1 MLSLLWQSKHRSG
14 VAANLTMDEWEAR
27 LTEGNATVVTVS
39 KHKTRDKQPVS
50 IVMVEEMANHMH
62 R

>member
-1 MLSLLWQSKHRSG
+1 M
-14 VAANLTMDEWEAR
+14 NEWEAQ

-39 KHKTRDKQPVS
+39 KHKTGDKQPAS
-50 IVMVEEMANHMH
+50 IVMVEEMADQVH